1 MIAPGSSSRR
11 PNIGGRGWI
20 TDGRDDD
27 ENDDGGE
34 DTGRSAGLSTP
45 GRSRPLPGHARP
57 GAPAAAKQLMTW
69 HFSFVFRLV
78 GSCRQRSA
86 NGTTVSIA
94 LRIVVRFSLRTASR
108 GGAVGI
114 PGSGGLLRVPAG
126 PAPGR
131 PTPPRGRLSAPQLPK
146 AQQHKGAL
154 VGVVWG
160 EGASGQPGPAT
171 GKGLSGW
178 VERIIH
184 TVWRR
189 LFMHGGEA

>member
-1 MIAPGSSSRR
+1 
-11 PNIGGRGWI
+11 
-20 TDGRDDD
+20 
-27 ENDDGGE
+27 
-34 DTGRSAGLSTP
+34 
-45 GRSRPLPGHARP
+45 
-57 GAPAAAKQLMTW
+57 MTR
-69 HFSFVFRLV
+69 HFSFTFRLV

-86 NGTTVSIA
+86 NGATVSTA
-94 LRIVVRFSLRTASR
+94 LRIVVRLFPSGLPRAVAPWASR
-108 GGAVGI
+108 VLGGYLWC
-114 PGSGGLLRVPAG
+114 PQ
-126 PAPGR
+126 GR
-131 PTPPRGRLSAPQLPK
+131 PLGGRPRLGADHRLPQLPK

-171 GKGLSGW
+171 GTGLSGW